1 MANIAIS
8 DLRPTGSDLFFDSE
22 SYMKDLSDGEL
33 NIQGGITPA
42 LFVAAEYAIA
52 SSEVCGL
59 AIVIA
64 IDKLTQ

>member
-33 NIQGGITPA
+33 DIQGGVTPA
-42 LFVAAEYAIA
+42 LVGYAIA
-52 SSEVCGL
+52 SSELCGL
-59 AIVIA
+59 AVLIA
-64 IDKLTQ
+64 IDAIF